1 MNNPAQRRWFLL
13 GLFLIT
19 LATLALEILDTR
31 LVSALTWYHLSFF
44 AVSVAMF
51 GMAAGAVRVYLG
63 GDEFRG
69 ERAPHQLRRWALIL
83 AACIPVTHVMN
94 LCVPLTVDPSLTAVT
109 ASVLATLLL
118 AIPFFAAGVVVAI
131 ALTRI
136 PGAIGTTYAIDL
148 LGAALGSLLV
158 VPLLEVS
165 NLSSSVFIISA
176 VAAMGAWC
184 FAKMSGV
191 ASRSHFLAVALV
203 VAGVA
208 NGLSSNGFRV
218 LYAKG
223 NLVRTEG
230 ITHEAWNIHSLV
242 VANKP
247 EDTKP
252 HYWGKGEGAPTH
264 KITTVN
270 MNIDGSAGT
279 TMTKWSGDA
288 SELDWVKYDVTSL
301 PYHLRQKGDA
311 AIIGVG
317 GGRDVLT
324 ALWAKSTSV
333 TAVEINDVFVKL
345 LNGPFR
351 KFAGL
356 AGRPDVDLVHDE
368 ARSYLTRTD
377 KRFDVLQM
385 SLIDTWAAT
394 GAGAFTLSENGLY
407 TQEAWRVFL
416 GALKP
421 TGIFSVS
428 RWFSPEKASETS
440 RLLALGTSSLLEM
453 GVEKPAQHMVLVGRK
468 TVATLM
474 ISPTPF
480 TAKDRQRLDEAVATY
495 GFKILLAPGHKAA
508 DPSLQRIAAS
518 RDIDALSQAIDNETY
533 DFSPPT
539 DERPY
544 FFNMLRPSKLVQGLK
559 ASKGVMVRGN
569 MLATATLL
577 LLFCI
582 AFSLVG
588 AVIVGPLWR
597 SGLPKMSRN
606 AFAISV
612 AYFSAIGMGF
622 MLVQIPFM
630 QRFSVY
636 LGHPTY
642 AIAIILFSMIL
653 FTGIGSFLSDRIP
666 VIDKPGWLVAYPLAI
681 GVTIIAITQ
690 TIQPL
695 IDGTISEGLLTRGL
709 LVVAITAPLSLL
721 LGLCFPIGMRL
732 VERISPDA
740 TPWMWGVN
748 GASGVLASVI
758 AMAISMWAGI
768 HMSLYVAAVLYLSL
782 MMVARALWKLGGQA
796 EG

>member
-1 MNNPAQRRWFLL
+1 MSDPNRRRWFLL

-19 LATLALEILDTR
+19 LSTLALEILDTR

-63 GDEFRG
+63 GEAFQG
-69 ERAPHQLRRWALIL
+69 EQAPIQLRRWALIL
-83 AACIPVTHVMN
+83 SVAIPVTHIMN
-94 LCVPLTVDPSLTAVT
+94 LCVPLTVDPSLTAVA

-118 AIPFFAAGVVVAI
+118 AVPFFAAGVVVAI
-131 ALTRI
+131 ALTRV

-165 NLSSSVFIISA
+165 NLSSSVFIIGA

-184 FAKMSGV
+184 FARMTGDS
-191 ASRSHFLAVALV
+191 SRAHLLAVALV
-203 VAGVA
+203 VAGIA
-208 NGLSSNGFRV
+208 NGMSSKGFRV

-230 ITHEAWNIHSLV
+230 IAHEAWNIHSLV

-264 KITTVN
+264 KLSTVN

-279 TMTKWSGDA
+279 TMTRWEGDIA
-288 SELDWVKYDVTSL
+288 SLDWVKYDVTSL
-301 PYHLRQKGDA
+301 PYHLRKGGDA

-324 ALWAKSTSV
+324 ALWAESRSV
-333 TAVEINDVFVKL
+333 TAIEINDVFVRL

-351 KFAGL
+351 RFAGL
-356 AGRPDVDLVHDE
+356 ADRPDVELVHDE

-440 RLLALGTSSLLEM
+440 RLLALGTSTLLEM
-453 GVEKPAQHMVLVGRK
+453 GVEAPADHMVLVARK
-468 TVATLM
+468 HVATLM
-474 ISPTPF
+474 VSPAPL
-480 TAKDRQRLDEAVATY
+480 TAQDRARLRGAVETF
-495 GFKILLAPGHKAA
+495 GFEILLAPGHQAA
-508 DPSLQRIAAS
+508 DPSLQRIASSGSWA
-518 RDIDALSQAIDNETY
+518 ALNAAIDNEIF

-544 FFNMLRPSKLVQGLK
+544 FFNMLRPTKLLQGMR

-577 LLFCI
+577 LLFGI
-582 AFSLVG
+582 AATLVG
-588 AVIVGPLWR
+588 AVILGPLWR
-597 SGLPKMSRN
+597 SGLPKMSRR
-606 AFAISV
+606 AFTV
-612 AYFSAIGMGF
+612 AVLYFAAIGMGF

-666 VIDKPGWLVAYPLAI
+666 VIEKPGWLVAYPLAI
-681 GVTIIAITQ
+681 GATIVAITQ
-690 TIQPL
+690 SIQPL
-695 IDGTISEGLLTRGL
+695 IDTTISSGLTTRGL
-709 LVVAITAPLSLL
+709 IVVAVAAPVSLL

-768 HMSLYVAAVLYLSL
+768 HVSLYVAALLYLSL
-782 MMVARALWKLGGQA
+782 LVAARMLWRLGN